1 MEEKLYAAAS
11 KLPEP
16 RCSFTN
22 LEALAE
28 ERKQRKRPNRRKR
41 LVLLAMAL
49 CLLITACAYG
59 STKYGLWGGYA
70 SNSYKD
76 AKRTAEKFNYTI
88 PETLKESPFQ
98 TYSEAHGAPEGYT
111 RLQALL
117 MPTYKLYN
125 VFYAVE
131 KQEIREDGGT
141 YSWQENVISVYFGTT
156 EQEPWKYHFSVAEDG
171 SKNYHGVN
179 PGSKR
184 VVLGCVDLTEYDG
197 EKAFVSILIVGLY
210 NRRKGFAENA
220 LRLLVD
226 YAKSL
231 GLHTLYA
238 RILPE
243 NLPSKN
249 LFEKVGFERGNDNL
263 FMLFL

>member
-28 ERKQRKRPNRRKR
+28 EQKQRKTPNRRTR
-41 LVLLAMAL
+41 LVLLATAL

-59 STKYGLWGGYA
+59 STKYGLWGGYS

-76 AKRTAEKFNYTI
+76 AKRTAEKFNYAV
-88 PETLKESPFQ
+88 PEILKGSPFQ
-98 TYSEAHGAPEGYT
+98 SYSEAHGAPEGYT
-111 RLQALL
+111 RFQALL

-125 VFYAVE
+125 VFYAIE
-131 KQEIREDGGT
+131 KKEIREDGGT
-141 YSWQENVISVYFGTT
+141 HSWQENAISVYFGTT

-179 PGSKR
+179 PGSKKIVEYEGYTLHLYSIGESHSAMWEDKER
-184 VVLGCVDLTEYDG
+184 KMIIDMSCYDLESQEEVVEIAKELIDL
-197 EKAFVSILIVGLY
+197 
-210 NRRKGFAENA
+210 NREE
-220 LRLLVD
+220 
-226 YAKSL
+226 
-231 GLHTLYA
+231 TQ
-238 RILPE
+238 E
-243 NLPSKN
+243 T
-249 LFEKVGFERGNDNL
+249 
-263 FMLFL
+263 MQ

>member
-41 LVLLAMAL
+41 LILLAMAL

-184 VVLGCVDLTEYDG
+184 VVEYEGYTLHLYSVGESHSAMWEDKERMMIIDVSCHDLESQ
-197 EKAFVSILIVGLY
+197 EAVLEIAKELIDL
-210 NRRKGFAENA
+210 NREEPQE
-220 LRLLVD
+220 
-226 YAKSL
+226 
-231 GLHTLYA
+231 TTQ
-238 RILPE
+238 
-243 NLPSKN
+243 
-249 LFEKVGFERGNDNL
+249 
-263 FMLFL
+263 